1 MSEWIS
7 VKDRVPEKHKK
18 VLWCGV
24 KGGLFIGEYHDPFL
38 CGAVIAKDSRG
49 HFRDVTHWM
58 PLPEL
63 PKESDI
69 K

>member
-24 KGGLFIGEYHDPFL
+24 KGGLFIGEYCEVFI
-38 CGAVIAKDSRG
+38 GAVNVKDGRG